1 MRAKRFG
8 FAELAAVATVVAAT
22 ALVPAACAQK
32 HGPPPKPPPAEAKP
46 LEPCPKPQPLKLG
59 LSASVRLNP
68 GEKGEALATVVR
80 VYQLKGVSK
89 LTGVSFDDLLDH
101 DKEALGEDF
110 LGVQE
115 ATINPGEALE
125 APIARN
131 AETNYLLA
139 VALFRRPAGTTW
151 KGVRKLPPPDPYHCH
166 ATIDR
171 PRANDGTL
179 RYFLDENRIELR

>member
-8 FAELAAVATVVAAT
+8 FAGLAAVATVVAAAAT
-22 ALVPAACAQK
+22 VPAGCAQK
-32 HGPPPKPPPAEAKP
+32 QARAPKPPPAEAKP

-59 LSASVRLNP
+59 LTASPRLNP

-101 DKEALGEDF
+101 DKEALGDDF
-110 LGVQE
+110 LAMQE

-131 AETNYLLA
+131 AETTYLLA

-151 KGVRKLPPPDPYHCH
+151 KVVRKLSPPDPYHCH
-166 ATIDR
+166 ATADR
-171 PRANDGTL
+171 PRVNDGTV
-179 RYFLDENRIELR
+179 RFFLDENRIELR

>member
-1 MRAKRFG
+1 M
-8 FAELAAVATVVAAT
+8 VVAGAT
-22 ALVPAACAQK
+22 IPTGCSQKQGPAPKAA
-32 HGPPPKPPPAEAKP
+32 PPEAKP

-59 LSASVRLNP
+59 LSASTRLNP

-101 DKEALGEDF
+101 DKEALGEDL

-115 ATINPGEALE
+115 STINPGESLE

-131 AETNYLLA
+131 AETTYLLA

-151 KGVRKLPPPDPYHCH
+151 KVVRKLSPPDPYHCY
-166 ATIDR
+166 ATADR
-171 PRANDGTL
+171 PRANDGTV
-179 RYFLDENRIELR
+179 RFYLDENRIELR